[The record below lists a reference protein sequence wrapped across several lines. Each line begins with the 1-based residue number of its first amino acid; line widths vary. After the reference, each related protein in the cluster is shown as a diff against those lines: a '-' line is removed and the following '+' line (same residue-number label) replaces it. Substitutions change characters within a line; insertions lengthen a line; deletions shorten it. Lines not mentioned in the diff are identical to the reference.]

1 MDYEI
6 IIVIVLVI
14 CMECVYLT
22 TVLYWLV
29 RVCCTVVI
37 ERTAIVLLC
46 AGIADLH
53 NFYTLYIHHVP
64 YKMKYWRGVNF
75 GDW

>member
-22 TVLYWLV
+22 TVLRYSG
-29 RVCCTVVI
+29 CS
-37 ERTAIVLLC
+37 
-46 AGIADLH
+46 
-53 NFYTLYIHHVP
+53 
-64 YKMKYWRGVNF
+64 
-75 GDW
+75 